1 MKKRFVLALTGAMIL
16 SMAACTSTTA
26 DTAPTEPAVTEAAPT
41 EAPESTPEDT
51 PQTTPEDSQPE
62 EVVDDVIDKPDF
74 TGTYTE
80 PMSGRCTIDIEHL
93 SGDDHKVNIRWSGSA
108 FESANWEMT
117 ATYYVSTGLLEYTN
131 AKYYVRTYT
140 DETTY
145 TDDVKYTDGAGE
157 FWFEPDGMLGWRSAN
172 SDVDGVTGETFFERL
187 PGNTGM
193 ANPWTDVTSADE
205 AAAGADVGYFMVP
218 ENNTDYN
225 GHQVYITEFRC
236 MEHLAEARGS
246 IGAAELT
253 IRKGLKQESD
263 DVSGDYNEYAHSW
276 SFKTDDGITVNC
288 YGNEEGKTMKAIWLS
303 DNFSYSINV
312 MGQGD
317 EYDTYGL
324 DDTTL
329 KQLIEVTQ

>member
-117 ATYYVSTGLLEYTN
+117 ATYYVSTGLLEYMQSTM
-131 AKYYVRTYT
+131 YV
-140 DETTY
+140 
-145 TDDVKYTDGAGE
+145 
-157 FWFEPDGMLGWRSAN
+157 PI
-172 SDVDGVTGETFFERL
+172 
-187 PGNTGM
+187 P
-193 ANPWTDVTSADE
+193 
-205 AAAGADVGYFMVP
+205 
-218 ENNTDYN
+218 
-225 GHQVYITEFRC
+225 
-236 MEHLAEARGS
+236 
-246 IGAAELT
+246 
-253 IRKGLKQESD
+253 
-263 DVSGDYNEYAHSW
+263 
-276 SFKTDDGITVNC
+276 
-288 YGNEEGKTMKAIWLS
+288 MKPPIP
-303 DNFSYSINV
+303 
-312 MGQGD
+312 MM
-317 EYDTYGL
+317 
-324 DDTTL
+324 
-329 KQLIEVTQ
+329 